1 MSWYNQHPEYKSVA
15 QKKAEA
21 EKRAKK
27 LAGKGEKLEP
37 AVTTGNKLA
46 TTFWGQAWNRNLER
60 YQDYEYRLPRGRS
73 YVRHGAVIDLK
84 VEKGCIKAIVS
95 GSELYTLRINIQPL
109 DPTRWK
115 ALKKQCSG
123 QITSLIGLLQGKLPP
138 GVMEAVTKENEG
150 LFPEPRDI
158 KFICSCPDYAD
169 LCKHCAAAAYGV
181 GARLDRDPGLL
192 FLLRDVD
199 HTELIT
205 SASDAAVAQ
214 TCASGTSDD
223 LGDLADIFGIEID
236 TGSEAPLPPP
246 IVRKKAAAKPAPRKT
261 AGKPVRKTASKSAKK
276 AVKKSPSA
284 KRAEPAGKRRK

>member
-1 MSWYNQHPEYKSVA
+1 MSWYNQYPEYKSVA
-15 QKKAEA
+15 QKKLDA
-21 EKRAKK
+21 EKRAKR

-37 AVTTGNKLA
+37 AATTGNKLA

-60 YQDYEYRLPRGRS
+60 YQDYEYRLLRGRS

-84 VEKGCIKAIVS
+84 VEKGCIKAMVS

-158 KFICSCPDYAD
+158 KFICSCLDHAD

-181 GARLDRDPGLL
+181 GARLDKSPELL
-192 FLLRDVD
+192 FLLRGVD
-199 HTELIT
+199 HTDLIS

-214 TCASGTSDD
+214 TVATGDD
-223 LGDLADIFGIEID
+223 LGDLADIFGIEFD
-236 TGSEAPLPPP
+236 ASPEVPPTP
-246 IVRKKAAAKPAPRKT
+246 PVSRKKVAAKPALKKT
-261 AGKPVRKTASKSAKK
+261 KGKPVRKTASKSEKK
-276 AVKKSPSA
+276 AVKKSPGA
-284 KRAEPAGKRRK
+284 KRAKPAGKRRK